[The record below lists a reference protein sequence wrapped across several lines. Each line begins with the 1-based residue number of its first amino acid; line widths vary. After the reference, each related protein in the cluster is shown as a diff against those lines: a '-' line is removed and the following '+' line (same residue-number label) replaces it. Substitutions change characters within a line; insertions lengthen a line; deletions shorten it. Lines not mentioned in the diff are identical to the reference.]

1 MNTDKAT
8 KKKATK
14 KTATIQASEPI
25 PILSPLGGPSKELID
40 AAVASIEEGR
50 LDVTD
55 QEIGAA
61 LFASHV
67 RGDSRIAQSAKRA
80 ALTTDEVALGLAIFG
95 GSK

>member
-14 KTATIQASEPI
+14 KTATIKASEPI

-40 AAVASIEEGR
+40 AAVASIEEDR
-50 LDVTD
+50 LHVTD

-80 ALTTDEVALGLAIFG
+80 ELTTDEVALGLAIFG
-95 GSK
+95 GAK